1 MINAMTIIK
10 KKEPLTY
17 SDFQAYWRKEHGVIV
32 TGSPDIG
39 TYIQSHPIYNDELDF
54 DNTID
59 GLAEIWFEDTN
70 AMRKLAASPEYKLI
84 QEDEKAFIDSKA
96 VHLIIAEDIITKK
109 GRRTDKKILV
119 FVKKKAKIDLNV
131 FREKSV
137 GISFEEVTYKIS
149 RSKVSLPKLG
159 GYKDGKC
166 PEWDAIFTFWVKEQ
180 VNQNDID
187 VLKEKVSELSAVTV
201 SKYCNSFVIQEK

>member
-17 SDFQAYWRKEHGVIV
+17 SDFQAYWRKEHGEIV
-32 TGSPDIG
+32 TRSPDIG

-70 AMRKLAASPEYKLI
+70 AMRKLAASPEYKAI
-84 QEDEKAFIDSKA
+84 QEDEKVFIDSKA

-131 FREKSV
+131 FREKTL
-137 GISFEEVTYKIS
+137 GISFEKVPYNIT
-149 RSKVSLPKLG
+149 RSKISLPKLV
-159 GYKDGKC
+159 GYKDEKS
-166 PEWDAIFTFWVKEQ
+166 PEWDAIFTFWVEEQ
-180 VNQNDID
+180 INQKDID
-187 VLKEKVSELSAVTV
+187 VLKENLSGLSGSTLT
-201 SKYCNSFVIQEK
+201 KYCNSIVIQDK

>member
-17 SDFQAYWRKEHGVIV
+17 SDFQAYWKNEHAEIV
-32 TGSPDIG
+32 TRSQDVG
-39 TYIQSHPIYNDELDF
+39 TYIQSHPIYNDELEF
-54 DNTID
+54 ENTID

-70 AMRKLAASPEYKLI
+70 AMRKLAASPEYKAI
-84 QEDEKAFIDSKA
+84 QEDEKVFIDSKA

-119 FVKKKAKIDLNV
+119 FVKKKANIDLNV
-131 FREKSV
+131 FREKSL
-137 GISFEEVTYKIS
+137 GISFEKVPCKITG
-149 RSKVSLPKLG
+149 SKISLPKLG
-159 GYKDGKC
+159 GYKDRKS
-166 PEWDAIFTFWVKEQ
+166 PEWDAIFTFWVKEKI
-180 VNQNDID
+180 NQNDID
-187 VLKEKVSELSAVTV
+187 VLKEKVSELSEVTV

>member
-10 KKEPLTY
+10 KKEPLSY
-17 SDFQAYWRKEHGVIV
+17 LDFQAYWRKEHGEIV
-32 TGSPDIG
+32 TRSQDVG
-39 TYIQSHPIYNDELDF
+39 TYIQSHPIYNNELDF

-109 GRRTDKKILV
+109 GGRTDKKILV

-137 GISFEEVTYKIS
+137 GISFEKVTYKIL

-159 GYKDGKC
+159 GYKDGKS
-166 PEWDAIFTFWVKEQ
+166 PEWDAIFSFWVKEQ

>member
-1 MINAMTIIK
+1 MTIIK
-10 KKEPLTY
+10 KKEPLSY
-17 SDFQAYWRKEHGVIV
+17 LDFQAYWRKEHGEIV
-32 TGSPDIG
+32 TRSPDVG
-39 TYIQSHPIYNDELDF
+39 TYIQSHPIYNHELDF

-109 GRRTDKKILV
+109 GGRTDKKILV

-137 GISFEEVTYKIS
+137 GISFEKVTYKIL

-159 GYKDGKC
+159 GYKDGKS

-201 SKYCNSFVIQEK
+201 SKYCDSFVIQEK

>member
-17 SDFQAYWRKEHGVIV
+17 SDFQAYWRKEHGEIV
-32 TGSPDIG
+32 TRSPDIG

-59 GLAEIWFEDTN
+59 GLAEFWFEDTN
-70 AMRKLAASPEYKLI
+70 AMRKLAISPEYKAI
-84 QEDEKAFIDSKA
+84 QEDEKVFIDSKA

-119 FVKKKAKIDLNV
+119 FVKKKANIDLNV
-131 FREKSV
+131 FREKSL
-137 GISFEEVTYKIS
+137 GISFEKVPYNIT
-149 RSKVSLPKLG
+149 RSKISLPKLG
-159 GYKDGKC
+159 GYKDEKS
-166 PEWDAIFTFWVKEQ
+166 PEWDAIFTFWVEEQ
-180 VNQNDID
+180 INQKDID
-187 VLKEKVSELSAVTV
+187 VLKENLSGISSSALT
-201 SKYCNSFVIQEK
+201 KYCKSIVIQDK

>member
-17 SDFQAYWRKEHGVIV
+17 SDFQAYWKNEHAEIV
-32 TGSPDIG
+32 TRSPDVG
-39 TYIQSHPIYNDELDF
+39 TYIQSHPIYNDELEF
-54 DNTID
+54 ENTID

-70 AMRKLAASPEYKLI
+70 AMRKLAASPDYKVI
-84 QEDEKAFIDSKA
+84 QEDEKVFIDSKA

-109 GRRTDKKILV
+109 GSRTDQKILV
-119 FVKKKAKIDLNV
+119 FAKKKPKIDLNV

-137 GISFEEVTYKIS
+137 GISFEKVPYKIS
-149 RSKVSLPKLG
+149 RSKMSLPKLG
-159 GYKDGKC
+159 GYKKGKR
-166 PEWDAIFTFWVKEQ
+166 PEWDAIFTFWVKEKI
-180 VNQNDID
+180 NQNDID
-187 VLKEKVSELSAVTV
+187 VLKEKVSELSGVTV

>member
-17 SDFQAYWRKEHGVIV
+17 SDFQAYWRKEHGEIV
-32 TGSPDIG
+32 TRSPDVG
-39 TYIQSHPIYNDELDF
+39 TYIQSHPIYNHELDF

-131 FREKSV
+131 FRETTL
-137 GISFEEVTYKIS
+137 GISFEKVPYNII
-149 RSKVSLPKLG
+149 RSKISLPKLG
-159 GYKDGKC
+159 GYKDGKS